1 MATGYFP
8 GTNIP
13 LDDFKGTDEKRTE
26 LARRLQQDLN
36 NKDIKGMNDAI
47 FSVAYWSLGGEGK
60 GQGNPNVSKIHNG
73 TWQVN
78 ADAFEGA
85 DVTWAEDN
93 INSEGDAY
101 IQKSGKKKGK
111 TVEFNDKVGTLVDG
125 VSTGN
130 WGGWDNTEQWTN
142 PITGKVEDNPYHFAG
157 PGGSGTPK
165 PPPESGVK
173 VDTSIYDKGVTT
185 GNPDWITTGYNPSG
199 GKFVDQKW
207 TDRNVESGAAGA
219 TNLLNYRPWTKNY
232 WSENISRD
240 PAAQGLLY
248 SGLPQQEYGLAY
260 LPGEHRDP
268 GAWHD
273 WVMGGHKGQPPGGG
287 WRTQPSQYKV
297 GADRTTSAVTGDAF
311 PSYFKK
317 GSRVPWQFTAPGS
330 LPGKPRYNIDF
341 SPWNATST
349 NLSPTQGAEWQGFL
363 SNLGDTPMVDASPTS
378 LLGDSS
384 GAVKT
389 YKTSTIYN

>member
-1 MATGYFP
+1 MATGNFP

-13 LDDFKGTDEKRTE
+13 YSSFKGTEEKRIE
-26 LARRLQQDLN
+26 LKNRLQADMD
-36 NKDIKGMNDAI
+36 KGDIQGMNDAL
-47 FSVAYWSLGGEGK
+47 FDVAYYSVGGQGQ
-60 GQGNPNVSKIHNG
+60 GQGNANVSKVHNG
-73 TWQVN
+73 TWEVT
-78 ADAFEGA
+78 A
-85 DVTWAEDN
+85 DVGANTSWAEDN
-93 INSEGDAY
+93 INSEGDGY
-101 IQKSGKKKGK
+101 VQVGGKKKGSL
-111 TVEFNDKVGTLVDG
+111 VEFSNTSGVLVDKK
-125 VSTGN
+125 STGS
-130 WGGWDNTEQWTN
+130 WGGWDNVEFN
-142 PITGKVEDNPYHFAG
+142 RDTGEKNVYFKDDPKVDL
-157 PGGSGTPK
+157 
-165 PPPESGVK
+165 PESGVE
-173 VDTSIYDKGVTT
+173 VDTSGYPNQVLTGDPNKITSGVTPYGADT
-185 GNPDWITTGYNPSG
+185 
-199 GKFVDQKW
+199 KW
-207 TDRNVESGAAGA
+207 GDRNVESGDAGA

-287 WRTQPSQYKV
+287 WRTQPSQYVV
-297 GADRTTSAVTGDAF
+297 GADRAKSSVTGEAF